1 MTWSSFMSITKNNNY
16 LLLDQFDKI
25 SLDALNQKAS
35 MLVRLDN
42 KYIVSGATL
51 KKALP
56 TFNQHF
62 QALDINHNTHFNYD
76 TCYFDD
82 EDLTS
87 YFSHHNG
94 RRQRVKIRTRRYN
107 DANLCF
113 VEMKIKDIRGI
124 TVKKR
129 FASELGDYGKLSN
142 QQLAKIR
149 EIYWDFYKKDLH
161 EYYSPK
167 LNIQYFRSTLV
178 AKNDH
183 ERITIDHGMHFS
195 TTQNTFK
202 TPDDIFVIETKSK
215 NGNGIA
221 DKILRQFHQHPVKN
235 CSKYCLGLCV
245 TKTVPRI
252 NNFLPALRKLTH
264 YHLDPIRA

>member
-1 MTWSSFMSITKNNNY
+1 MSITKSINY
-16 LLLDQFDKI
+16 LVLDQFDVI
-25 SLDALNQKAS
+25 SLDALNHKAP

-42 KYIVSGATL
+42 KYIVSSAVL

-62 QALDINHNTHFNYD
+62 QALEINHKNCFNYD

-82 EDLTS
+82 KDLTS

-107 DANLCF
+107 DINQCF
-113 VEMKIKDIRGI
+113 LEMKIKDTRGI

-129 FASELGDYGKLSN
+129 LACELDAYGKLSDH
-142 QQLAKIR
+142 QLSYIR
-149 EIYWDFYKKDLH
+149 QTYWDFYRKDLN
-161 EYYSPK
+161 SSFLPT

-178 AKNDH
+178 AKNTD
-183 ERITIDHGMHFS
+183 ERVTIDHGIHFS
-195 TTQNTFK
+195 TTKNTFE
-202 TPDDIFVIETKSK
+202 TPEDIFVIETKSK

-221 DKILRQFHQHPVKN
+221 DKILRKFHQHPITN

-245 TKTVPRI
+245 TKSVPRI

-264 YHLDPIRA
+264 YQLDPIRV